1 MPVYTYICPLCGEI
15 KESLQSM
22 EDRFIL
28 QCDCGKLMERYW
40 QADLP
45 QIVGET
51 CPGGVAYSGYDEN
64 LGEVVLGPAHR
75 REVMRRKGLAEYSP
89 DPGEKHIDDEIK
101 YVKKHSRP
109 QEGKGA
115 VDALVKEKGRRR
127 KRKIIKERLGDIS
140 KSASE

>member
-51 CPGGVAYSGYDEN
+51 CPGGVIYSGYDEG
-64 LGEVVLGPAHR
+64 LDEVVVGPAHR
-75 REVMRRKGLAEYSP
+75 RELMKRHGVHEYSP
-89 DPGEKHIDDEIK
+89 SQEWKQASEEAKYIRKHGGG
-101 YVKKHSRP
+101 S
-109 QEGKGA
+109 QEARKA
-115 VDALVKEKGRRR
+115 VRKVHLQAGR
-127 KRKIIKERLGDIS
+127 KRKEKIVKQTFDKIKE
-140 KSASE
+140 